1 MVADAIAVEA
11 ARLKAWL
18 VEQALPLWGGA
29 GFDAAQAG
37 FVERLGYDGAPLGN
51 VPRRAMVQ
59 ARQVYVFAQ
68 AALAGWRPQGQPLAL
83 AAADNLI
90 ARYHATDSTP
100 GWIFSADA
108 AGRPHDTRCDLY
120 AYAFAL
126 FGLAWAWRLAPK
138 RRYLEAARATLADL
152 DARFATEGGGYLS
165 ALPANDGELRQ
176 NPHMHLFEAMLAWF
190 AASGEA
196 DFLARADRLRD
207 LMTARFV
214 QPSGILC
221 ERFDGAWRPLA
232 GEAGR
237 ICEPGHH
244 VEWAWLLAWQARL
257 AGARPDPLGAA
268 LVAYALRHGVG
279 ADGLLVDEL
288 RDDGAIVRASRR
300 VWPQTEAIKA
310 HAVAF
315 ESGDEAAAG
324 RAAQLIARTFDIF
337 LDSPVPGGF
346 VDHVDAQGASLTPF
360 MPASTLY
367 HLMGAAVE
375 ADRVWGP
382 QRSRPAA
389 FLDRDGVLNV
399 DHGYVHRI
407 EALELMPGAA
417 RAVRRLNEAGFLVIV
432 ASNQS
437 GVARGYYTLD
447 DARRFNAALRARLAE
462 EGARIDAFYLAPYHP
477 DGVVAD
483 YARNHDDRKPG
494 PGMLLRA
501 LAEWPVD
508 AARSFLIGDR
518 ESDLEAAR
526 RAGLPGHLYRGGDLD
541 AFVRDVLAAPG

>member
-1 MVADAIAVEA
+1 MADDIVAGAG
-11 ARLKAWL
+11 RLKAWL
-18 VEQALPLWGGA
+18 IDEALPMWGGV
-29 GFDAAQAG
+29 GFDAAQAS
-37 FVERLGYDGAPLGN
+37 FVERLDVSGAPLLDA
-51 VPRRAMVQ
+51 PRRAMVQ

-68 AALAGWRPQGQPLAL
+68 AALAGWRPQGQSLAL

-90 ARYHATDSTP
+90 ARYHATDAAP

-108 AGRPHDTRCDLY
+108 AGRPHDTRRDLY
-120 AYAFAL
+120 AYAFVL

-152 DARFATEGGGYLS
+152 DRRFAVIGGGYHS
-165 ALPANDGELRQ
+165 ALPADVNELRQ
-176 NPHMHLFEAMLAWF
+176 NPHMHLFEALLSWF
-190 AASGEA
+190 AATGEA

-207 LMTARFV
+207 LMVTRFV

-244 VEWAWLLAWQARL
+244 CEWAWLLAQHARL
-257 AGARPDPLGAA
+257 AGVVSDSLAA
-268 LVAYALRHGVG
+268 TLAVRAMRHGVG

-288 RDDGAIVRASRR
+288 RDDGHVVRASRR

-310 HAVAF
+310 HAAAF
-315 ESGDEAAAG
+315 EAGDVATAAG
-324 RAAQLIARTFDIF
+324 AARLIGRLFDVF
-337 LDSPVPGGF
+337 LDRPVRGGWI
-346 VDHVDAQGASLTPF
+346 DHVDAEGAPLVSF

-375 ADRVWGP
+375 ADRVWGR
-382 QRSRPAA
+382 QRLRPAA
-389 FLDRDGVLNV
+389 LLDRDGVLNV

-407 EALELMPGAA
+407 ETLELMLGAA
-417 RAVRRLNEAGFLVIV
+417 RAVRRLNEAGYLVIV

-437 GVARGYYTLD
+437 GIARGYYTLD
-447 DARRFNAALRARLAE
+447 DAHRFNAALRERLAE

-477 DGVVAD
+477 DGVVEP
-483 YARNHDDRKPG
+483 YARPHDDRKPG
-494 PGMLLRA
+494 PGMLRRA

-508 AARSFLIGDR
+508 AARSFLIGDKD
-518 ESDLEAAR
+518 SDLEAAQ

-541 AFVRDVLAAPG
+541 VFVRDVLAQPG